1 MGFHDGEVELKEQ
14 NVEHGSSVRREARQK
29 VKGLGKLR
37 GEVNLYHPLVY
48 LLHMRLYR
56 WR

>member
-14 NVEHGSSVRREARQK
+14 NVEHGSSVGREARQK